1 MATFRGQS
9 TETQFIGSAPPNL
22 VWTIVRGDTASF
34 RVYVEDDSENP
45 LNIGDWDIQMDIKRK
60 SHIVLT
66 LLPEAT
72 INDGD
77 GEFTV
82 SLTSQQSNLLDTGDI
97 FDIEMTDGNRVWTV
111 ASGTMTVLED
121 VTN

>member
-1 MATFRGQS
+1 MAVFRGQS
-9 TETQFIGSAPPNL
+9 SETQFIGSPPPEL

-34 RVYVEDDSENP
+34 RVYVEDDAQNP
-45 LNIGDWDIQMDIKRK
+45 LVIGDWTIQMDIKRK
-60 SHIVLT
+60 SHTVLT
-66 LLPEAT
+66 LNPSAT
-72 INDGD
+72 INDAD

-82 SLTSQQSNLLDTGDI
+82 ALTAQQSDMLDTGDI

-111 ASGTMTVLED
+111 AGGTMSVLED

>member
-1 MATFRGQS
+1 MATVRGAGAQY
-9 TETQFIGSAPPNL
+9 IGSAPPEL

-34 RVYVEDDSENP
+34 RVYVEDDQETP
-45 LNIGDWDIQMDIKRK
+45 LTIADWDIQMDIKRK
-60 SHIVLT
+60 SYTVLS
-66 LLPEAT
+66 LIPEAT
-72 INDGD
+72 INDED

-82 SLTSQQSNLLDTGDI
+82 ALTSDQSEILDTGDV

>member
-9 TETQFIGSAPPNL
+9 TETQFIGSAPPEL

-34 RVYVEDDSENP
+34 RVYVEDDAEVP
-45 LNIGDWDIQMDIKRK
+45 LNIADWTIQMDVKRK
-60 SHIVLT
+60 SHTVLT
-66 LLPEAT
+66 LNPIAT
-72 INDGD
+72 ISDSD

-82 SLTSQQSNLLDTGDI
+82 SLTSQQSDLLDTGDI

-111 ASGTMTVLED
+111 AYGTMSVVED

>member
-1 MATFRGQS
+1 MAVYRGQS
-9 TETQFIGSAPPNL
+9 SETQYIGSAPPEL

-34 RVYVEDDSENP
+34 RVYVEDDAQNP
-45 LNIGDWDIQMDIKRK
+45 LVIGDWTIQMDIKRK
-60 SHIVLT
+60 SYTVLT
-66 LLPEAT
+66 LNPVAT
-72 INDGD
+72 ITDGD

-82 SLTSQQSNLLDTGDI
+82 SLTAQQSDMLDTGDI

-111 ASGTMTVLED
+111 AGGTMSVLED